1 VNVLITSASR
11 KVGLVRSFQSAL
23 SRKGGGRVI
32 AVDASPYASA
42 LYVADRRYLVPPSD
56 APEFIDEVARLCK
69 VESVSLLIPT
79 RDEELSLFAEV
90 RERFLSDGV
99 RVMVPSADTVKT
111 CSDKLRFLTFCAQH
125 DFTVPRTFE
134 RNEWKTAEFPLFL
147 KPRFGKGGQNARR
160 VECEQELH
168 FVVKDPEQWVVQECV
183 TWPEVTIDLL
193 ADFGGRVISVV
204 PRLRRLVISGESYV
218 GETIDSRNLIPEAS
232 RLAAELGLVGH
243 NTIQCFWNSDVAK
256 FIEVNPRFG
265 GAASLSR
272 AAGADSATALVRMVS
287 GDKLPQQLGEF
298 QKNLFMLRFSE
309 DLFVEGK
316 DLLSPASSR
325 TPTEDLSS
333 EPQRETAPKAV
344 LFDLDNTLYPEE
356 QFVLSG
362 FRAVAQAL
370 GERLNLPVEMLLDK
384 TLKILQDHGR
394 GKVFDRLLEELQ
406 IDSAKWLR
414 TMVQVYRSHQPL
426 IFLFPGVTA
435 ALRSLK
441 DRGVKIGLVTD
452 GLASVQRRKIA
463 ALGLDWPMDVIVCTE
478 EIGEGCRKPSTT
490 PFEVALQLLKVPA
503 GAAAYIADDAS
514 KDFAGPNRLGMT
526 SVQLRSA
533 GLVGVSQSSLPN
545 DPVYRPKF
553 TAETFDEALE
563 LLKLD

>member
-1 VNVLITSASR
+1 
-11 KVGLVRSFQSAL
+11 
-23 SRKGGGRVI
+23 
-32 AVDASPYASA
+32 
-42 LYVADRRYLVPPSD
+42 
-56 APEFIDEVARLCK
+56 
-69 VESVSLLIPT
+69 
-79 RDEELSLFAEV
+79 
-90 RERFLSDGV
+90 
-99 RVMVPSADTVKT
+99 
-111 CSDKLRFLTFCAQH
+111 
-125 DFTVPRTFE
+125 
-134 RNEWKTAEFPLFL
+134 
-147 KPRFGKGGQNARR
+147 
-160 VECEQELH
+160 
-168 FVVKDPEQWVVQECV
+168 
-183 TWPEVTIDLL
+183 
-193 ADFGGRVISVV
+193 
-204 PRLRRLVISGESYV
+204 
-218 GETIDSRNLIPEAS
+218 
-232 RLAAELGLVGH
+232 
-243 NTIQCFWNSDVAK
+243 
-256 FIEVNPRFG
+256 
-265 GAASLSR
+265 
-272 AAGADSATALVRMVS
+272 
-287 GDKLPQQLGEF
+287 
-298 QKNLFMLRFSE
+298 
-309 DLFVEGK
+309 
-316 DLLSPASSR
+316 
-325 TPTEDLSS
+325 
-333 EPQRETAPKAV
+333 
-344 LFDLDNTLYPEE
+344 
-356 QFVLSG
+356 
-362 FRAVAQAL
+362 VAQAL